1 MAGRNARTRL
11 RDAALELFGRRG
23 IEATSTRSILAA
35 AGLRNPSA
43 INYHFGSKQ
52 GLVEDLVGDLIQ
64 GTAPVL
70 QLQAAL
76 VEGGRSTTVAEW
88 AAVAVDSAIE
98 LISTERG
105 RLLARLWWEYDGVVH
120 PHALEKFLGSGS
132 PIAREWQEAV
142 RVVFPDLPP
151 LVAVTRNMVMLRTL
165 EWMIARRA
173 GRILA
178 EADGKPPAVPVIRAD
193 DPDVARRLMLEIAVA
208 ILSAPTTLDAQDIT
222 VV

>member
-1 MAGRNARTRL
+1 VPERDAKTRL

-23 IEATSTRSILAA
+23 IEATSTRSIPAA

-43 INYHFGSKQ
+43 INYHFGSKN
-52 GLVEDLVGDLIQ
+52 GLVENLVGDLVQ

-76 VEGGRSTTVAEW
+76 VAGGRSTTVEEW
-88 AAVAVDSAIE
+88 ATVAVDSAID

-120 PHALEKFLGSGS
+120 PHALEAFLGSGS
-132 PIAREWQEAV
+132 PIAREWQDAV
-142 RVVFPDLPP
+142 AVVFPDLPR
-151 LVAVTRNMVMLRTL
+151 LVAVTRNIVMFRTL

-173 GRILA
+173 GRMLN
-178 EADGKPPAVPVIRAD
+178 E
-193 DPDVARRLMLEIAVA
+193 DPDAMMRAANEAAARRLMLEIAVA
-208 ILSAPTTLDAQDIT
+208 ILAAPTELGEQDIL
-222 VV
+222 VG